1 MADLLFSLL
10 LIVINTLKMKTIV
23 KNIFTGVMFLGTV
36 ALVNGQ
42 FLAASDTSESSVRKY
57 QGIINSNK
65 DLVEFIEQLLI
76 QKGLP
81 KHLRNLA
88 LIESHFDKNITSGA
102 GAVGVWQLM
111 TAHANQY
118 GLAGHQRTD
127 VYKSTKTAVISLA
140 NLYKK
145 YNNWVTVVAAYN
157 CGEGNVAK
165 AMQAAG
171 SSQYHEFYKYLPAET
186 INHVKKYLNACYATG
201 ELQSVL
207 GNYNSSRINKVFF
220 EEGGNRK
227 ATTEALSET
236 EINAGFNLKVIA
248 DELDVD
254 VNKILAWNPGIT
266 EELQRKGESTFYLP
280 TDLMPDFLL
289 RKNKILTKS
298 IKEGIGSGVQP

>member
-1 MADLLFSLL
+1 
-10 LIVINTLKMKTIV
+10 MKTIV
-23 KNIFTGVMFLGTV
+23 RNIFTGVMLLGTV
-36 ALVNGQ
+36 VLVNGQ
-42 FLAASDTSESSVRKY
+42 FLAASDTSESSVKKY
-57 QGIINSNK
+57 KGIINSNK
-65 DLVEFIEQLLI
+65 DLVEFIEQLLL

-88 LIESHFDKNITSGA
+88 LIESNFDRNITSGA
-102 GAVGVWQLM
+102 GAVGIWQLM

-118 GLAGHQRTD
+118 GLTEQNRTD

-157 CGEGNVAK
+157 CGEGNIAK

-171 SSQYHEFYKYLPAET
+171 SSQYHEFYRYLPAET

-220 EEGGNRK
+220 QDGNRK
-227 ATTEALSET
+227 VTNAALSET
-236 EINAGFNLKVIA
+236 EINAGFSLNIIA
-248 DELDVD
+248 DELDVKVD
-254 VNKILAWNPGIT
+254 ELLAWNPGIN
-266 EELQRKGESTFYLP
+266 EELQKKGESTFYLP

-289 RKNKILTKS
+289 RKHKILTRS
-298 IKEGIGSGVQP
+298 IKESAGTGAQP